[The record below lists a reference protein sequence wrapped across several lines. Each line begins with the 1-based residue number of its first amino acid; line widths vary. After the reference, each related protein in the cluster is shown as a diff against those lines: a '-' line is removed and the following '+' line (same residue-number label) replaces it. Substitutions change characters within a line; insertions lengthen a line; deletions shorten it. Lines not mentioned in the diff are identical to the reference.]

1 MSKKNVQKKDDT
13 GSFSSEVNQI
23 INNEKNQREITYR
36 RKHTKVDKHK
46 EKGKNKI
53 RLRDERAQY

>member
-1 MSKKNVQKKDDT
+1 MKKSNKKNETKVITD
-13 GSFSSEVNQI
+13 VNPLLA
-23 INNEKNQREITYR
+23 NDEKTERKVKHI